1 MVQGV
6 LIMATNEVPF
16 NRVVIP
22 SEGGN
27 PGIKFAEF
35 LNIDEDSEITL
46 AEMQSYLYDRLFR
59 LGMVRH
65 VDGTRARRPR
75 AREREAAKRR
85 RGTSSRTRSTK
96 AKAKPKA
103 KPKAKAKA
111 KSRKTGSK
119 KRRSAKAKA
128 RRR

>member
-1 MVQGV
+1 
-6 LIMATNEVPF
+6 MATNEVPF

-85 RGTSSRTRSTK
+85 RGTTSPRTRS
-96 AKAKPKA
+96 AKA

-111 KSRKTGSK
+111 KSRKKTTTGSK
-119 KRRSAKAKA
+119 KRRSAKARA

>member
-1 MVQGV
+1 
-6 LIMATNEVPF
+6 MATNEVPF

-85 RGTSSRTRSTK
+85 RGSSSRTRSTK
-96 AKAKPKA
+96 AKAAALEHMA
-103 KPKAKAKA
+103 K
-111 KSRKTGSK
+111 
-119 KRRSAKAKA
+119 
-128 RRR
+128 